1 MVNKGNM
8 YKENIY
14 QSYNNEA
21 LDQAYFEL
29 LSFPTNEIDLDI
41 INQKYRLIDEYTKRG
56 LDLPKL
62 GETKNMQLLTPKQ
75 LCPICQN
82 YVFNKDKGK
91 VCGITQNKPDFGQSC
106 LHFKPDLKIWEQ
118 IVAQKEIE
126 RIQREKE
133 EAYNNSTS
141 VKIWKFAR
149 FLRVLRFFL
158 GRS

>member
-1 MVNKGNM
+1 M

-14 QSYNNEA
+14 QSYDNEA

-29 LSFPTNEIDLDI
+29 LSYPPNEIDLDI
-41 INQKYRLIDEYTKRG
+41 INQKYQLIDEYTQRG

-62 GETKNMQLLTPKQ
+62 GETKNMQLLTPEQ

-82 YVFNKDKGK
+82 YVFDKDKGK
-91 VCGITQNKPDFGQSC
+91 VCGITQNKPDFEQYC
-106 LHFKPDLKIWEQ
+106 PHFKPDLQKWEQ
-118 IVAQKEIE
+118 IATQKEKE

-141 VKIWKFAR
+141 VKIWKFLR